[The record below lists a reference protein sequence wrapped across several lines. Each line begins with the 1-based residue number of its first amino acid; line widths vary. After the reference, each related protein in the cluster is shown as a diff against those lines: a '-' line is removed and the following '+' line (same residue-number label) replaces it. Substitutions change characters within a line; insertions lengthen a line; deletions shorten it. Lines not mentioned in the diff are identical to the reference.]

1 MDTQVRKQNKLVIAC
16 LVCLLSIALLLGI
29 LLFAGQDLWA
39 QGPSSGGTQTEQE
52 SDITSETDESLT
64 SETETEI
71 ESETETETEEII
83 EPEKELT
90 YLETWELDYVEPPVI
105 RNYEEVL
112 AKIKEYSQWFPIL
125 HHVYDNHEQY
135 DPSLLAALA
144 GNPEM
149 ADFCYGVLHREAT
162 VTGGFTEE
170 ELSAYHPLLLQWD
183 IRWGYMMYGNSG
195 SNMGGAGCGPT
206 CLSMAALYLTGDATQ
221 TPDAV
226 ARYSMDNGH
235 YVTNV
240 GTAWALMIE
249 YPKSIGLTGRYIS
262 WSEAKLKA
270 ELDKGNVI
278 ICSVRPGD
286 FTSGGHFIL
295 IHAYDENGFKVN
307 DPKCIYRSRLTWTYD
322 QIKDDIKQAWSIGK

>member
-1 MDTQVRKQNKLVIAC
+1 MSTHKSNKILIAVIT
-16 LVCLLSIALLLGI
+16 CLLSIALLLGV
-29 LLFAGQDLWA
+29 ALWA
-39 QGPSSGGTQTEQE
+39 IPQLQDQGQTQGGVSTEQGSE
-52 SDITSETDESLT
+52 SETASSETQT
-64 SETETEI
+64 SETETVT
-71 ESETETETEEII
+71 ETETETEEVI

-105 RNYEEVL
+105 RNRQQVL

-125 HHVYDNHEQY
+125 HHVYDNHEKY

-149 ADFCYGVLHREAT
+149 ADFTYGVLHREPV

-170 ELSAYHPLLLQWD
+170 ELAADYPLLLQWD
-183 IRWGYMMYGNSG
+183 IRWGYMMYGDSG

-206 CLSMAALYLTGDATQ
+206 CLSMATLYLTGDPYW
-221 TPDAV
+221 TPDKV
-226 ARYSMDNGH
+226 AQYSMDHGF
-235 YVTNV
+235 YVSNV

-249 YPKSIGLTGRYIS
+249 YPKSIGLTGRYIG
-262 WSEAKLKA
+262 WTEAKLKS
-270 ELDKGNVI
+270 ELDKGNII

-295 IHAYDENGFKVN
+295 IYGYDENGFKVN
-307 DPKCIYRSRLTWTYD
+307 DPKCIYRSRLSWTYE
-322 QIKDDIKQAWSIGK
+322 QIQDDIKQAWSIGK